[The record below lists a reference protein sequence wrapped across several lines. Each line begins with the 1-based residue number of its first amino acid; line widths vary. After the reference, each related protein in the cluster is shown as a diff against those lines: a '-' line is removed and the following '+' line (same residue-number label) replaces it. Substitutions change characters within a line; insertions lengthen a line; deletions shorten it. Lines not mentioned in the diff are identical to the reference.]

1 MYYLFSLQGMNN
13 RPSIHD
19 NNAVYQQ
26 ETNSITP
33 FSVASNAP
41 PGTPTRVVQPFN
53 YGGVSPLLRG
63 NPPTTLAPLCP
74 VRQTRPANDQ
84 GVSPLI
90 PTDAL
95 IVSCMNPT
103 ISAVDRVAGQV
114 SSNVHQTRNPQ
125 LQSVINLLTKQQA
138 QIDKL
143 IMNQQTTSSA
153 SPVEIDQM
161 ADWLPINDYLV
172 FQRFNRALQNTA
184 ANPVRE
190 KLVIIPLH
198 LSKISTTK

>member
-1 MYYLFSLQGMNN
+1 M
-13 RPSIHD
+13 I
-19 NNAVYQQ
+19 
-26 ETNSITP
+26 
-33 FSVASNAP
+33 
-41 PGTPTRVVQPFN
+41 PTDALIV
-53 YGGVSPLLRG
+53 
-63 NPPTTLAPLCP
+63 PTTLAPLCP